1 MLISDIL
8 MLNVSGLYIPYKRD
22 YHIKFILGLLI
33 TVAMISAIGWFGYKW
48 FTTGEKP
55 PVVPLPASAMA
66 DPSIDESRVTLADI
80 NNYKVPAS
88 HPRYI
93 SIPALNVEKARVQN
107 VGLTKSNTV
116 DTPKNIADAAWY
128 NKSALPGQGFGAVL
142 IDGHNGGITR
152 DGIFARLDQ
161 LKKGDEIVIERGDGK
176 KIRYNVM
183 ENKIE
188 TLKEANTSGMKRLLT
203 PFDSGKEG
211 LGLITCAGNWVPRDK
226 VFDKRI
232 MIRAVAQ
239 QAENT
244 EDAQASKE

>member
-1 MLISDIL
+1 MA
-8 MLNVSGLYIPYKRD
+8 SGLYIPYKRD
-22 YHIKFILGLLI
+22 YHIRLWLALVMAVFLLG
-33 TVAMISAIGWFGYKW
+33 VSGWYGYKW

-66 DPSIDESRVTLADI
+66 DPTIDETRVTLADI
-80 NNYKVPAS
+80 NTYTVPAT

-93 SIPALNVEKARVQN
+93 SIPSLNVEKARVKPL
-107 VGLTKSNTV
+107 GLTKTNTL
-116 DTPKNIADAAWY
+116 DTPKNIADTGWY

-152 DGIFARLDQ
+152 DGVFAKLNL
-161 LKKGDEIVIERGDGK
+161 LKKGDEIIIERGDGK
-176 KIRYNVM
+176 KIRYSVM
-183 ENKIE
+183 ENMTE
-188 TLKEANTSGMKRLLT
+188 TLKEANTAGMKRLMT
-203 PFDSGKEG
+203 PFDSAKEG
-211 LGLITCAGNWVPRDK
+211 LGLITCAGNWIPRDK

-244 EDAQASKE
+244 DDKQATKN